1 MTGGGGPVGREAA
14 LPFLR
19 LFIVVMI
26 AVVFA
31 LGFAEIARQSDG
43 NRDSQSA
50 TLRCDPSDVQ
60 CAERALTRPD

>member
-1 MTGGGGPVGREAA
+1 

-19 LFIVVMI
+19 LFIVAMI

-43 NRDSQSA
+43 DRDSRSA
-50 TLRCDPSDVQ
+50 TLRCDPSDVH
-60 CAERALTRPD
+60 CAERALVRPD